1 MSVSGIIFATIVTI
15 KIVKSFFDG
24 LSEKPDTIKVGDEL
38 IKQKVEVKLI
48 SNGVELN
55 ESIRRHY
62 YKVLDIHSSPII
74 NNDVVFEKYQ
84 KHLHYLKEDQLLG
97 YKVKYSIKD
106 LKAAHYY
113 LDDLCEYFG
122 NLN

>member
-38 IKQKVEVKLI
+38 IKQKVEVKFI

-106 LKAAHYY
+106 LKAAHY
-113 LDDLCEYFG
+113 
-122 NLN
+122 

>member
-106 LKAAHYY
+106 LKAAHY
-113 LDDLCEYFG
+113 
-122 NLN
+122 

>member
-15 KIVKSFFDG
+15 KIVKSFFVG
-24 LSEKPDTIKVGDEL
+24 LSEKSEKIKVENEL
-38 IKQKVEVKLI
+38 IKQKVQVKFI
-48 SNGVELN
+48 SNGIELN
-55 ESIRRHY
+55 ESIRKHY

-84 KHLHYLKEDQLLG
+84 KHLHYLKEDHLLG

>member
-24 LSEKPDTIKVGDEL
+24 LSENSDTIKVGDGL
-38 IKQKVEVKLI
+38 IKQKVEVKFI
-48 SNGVELN
+48 SNEVELN

-74 NNDVVFEKYQ
+74 NNDVIFEKYQ
-84 KHLHYLKEDQLLG
+84 KHLHNLKEEQLLG
-97 YKVKYSIKD
+97 YKVKYSNKD

>member
-38 IKQKVEVKLI
+38 IKQKIEVKFI

-97 YKVKYSIKD
+97 YKIKYSNKD